1 MELFDILKARS
12 GIPVD
17 DPLAVLWVR
26 NINGQQSNTVY
37 LTADGKVY
45 ENEDSYVYALRKEI
59 SHGGN

>member
-1 MELFDILKARS
+1 MELFDILKARA

-45 ENEDSYVYALRKEI
+45 ENADSYVYALRKEI

>member
-1 MELFDILKARS
+1 MELFDILKARA

-17 DPLAVLWVR
+17 DPLAVLWGR

-45 ENEDSYVYALRKEI
+45 ENADSYVYALRKEI
-59 SHGGN
+59 SHGD